1 MPPAPLLR
9 TNVMTRLRSPSIVM
23 TLSLLQWTLA
33 QGVMM
38 LTPSLSMVMTLPP
51 AVGLVARAPPLPAPT
66 DVVTPAAA
74 TAGSGHDLL
83 LGGRTAAGS
92 AQVPGG
98 ACATGDA
105 NRQD

>member
-1 MPPAPLLR
+1 
-9 TNVMTRLRSPSIVM
+9 
-23 TLSLLQWTLA
+23 
-33 QGVMM
+33 MM

-92 AQVPGG
+92 AAG
-98 ACATGDA
+98 ARRCLRHWRRKQTGLADRRA
-105 NRQD
+105 ITRARSLGQRTTNVCT